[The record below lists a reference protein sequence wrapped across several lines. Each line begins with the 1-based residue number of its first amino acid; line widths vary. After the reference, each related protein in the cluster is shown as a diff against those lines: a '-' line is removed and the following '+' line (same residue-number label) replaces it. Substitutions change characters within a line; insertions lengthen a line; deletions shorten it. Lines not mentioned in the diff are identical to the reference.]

1 MTYSLLESKI
11 RTVPEEYLAV
21 IDAFIDGLL
30 IRNSIAE
37 KAPEPKQK
45 RTLGLLKGKASVK
58 FADDFEISPE
68 EMLGL

>member
-30 IRNSIAE
+30 IRNSIDE
-37 KAPEPKQK
+37 KASEPKQK

>member
-37 KAPEPKQK
+37 KAPEPPKK

>member
-37 KAPEPKQK
+37 KTPAPKQK
-45 RTLGLLKGKASVK
+45 RTLGLVKGKASVK